1 MSAVPGHLESLNNAQ
16 RKAAGYGEPV
26 PDAPLRAGPLLV
38 IAGAGTGKTSTLA
51 HRVAH
56 LVLNGVDP
64 QRIMLLTF
72 TRRAALEMRRRAVE
86 ILKQALDDTMGAKS
100 RPIAQRL
107 VWTGTFHSLG
117 NRLLRHY
124 APQLR
129 LDPAFSVID
138 RGDAA
143 DVIDQ
148 IRTGLGL
155 AETGQRF
162 PRKDTCL
169 AIYSHRVNTGKPL
182 ADTLRDQ
189 FAWCAPWEQ
198 DLVRLFRA
206 YVERKQKLGLF
217 DYDDLLLYW
226 HVLVSEPK
234 LARHVGGH
242 FDHIL
247 VDEYQDTNKLQADI
261 ILAMKPDGAGLTVVG
276 DDAQS
281 IYSFRAAA
289 VENILGFPARFT
301 PPAEVVPLGQ
311 NYRSTQTVL
320 DAANAL
326 MADAPRQFR
335 KHLLA
340 ARPGGTMPRYM
351 TVDDLDAQAE
361 YVAMQVL
368 QRRESGVALRRQAVL
383 FRSGGHSDLLEV
395 ELTRRKIPFVKYG
408 GLKFL
413 EGAHVKDMLSVLRW
427 ADNPRNALAAF
438 RTLQILPGMG
448 PVNARAVLDALAE
461 TGGGMKSLAG
471 IKVPGATEREFA
483 RLAALMEKLATP
495 GRPWPGQLRLV
506 REWYQP
512 HLERIFEHFHTRIG
526 DLDQLDQLSQ
536 QFASRE
542 RFITE
547 LTLDPPRA
555 TSDLSGKASQ
565 DEDYLVLSTVHS
577 AKGMEWDTV
586 YVLNVVDGSFP
597 NEFASKP
604 EQIDEERRLLYV
616 AMTRARD
623 ELQLL
628 QPLKYPLTQQSPR
641 GDAHVYGGRSRFV
654 TDKLMKCFEQ
664 GAYAGSR
671 TGDARLSQA
680 DEPIAIDATGKLRD
694 MW

>member
-1 MSAVPGHLESLNNAQ
+1 MSAIPSHLEALNNAQ
-16 RKAAGYGEPV
+16 RKAAGYGEPL
-26 PDAPLRAGPLLV
+26 PEGKFRSGPLLI
-38 IAGAGTGKTSTLA
+38 IAGAGTGKTRTLA

-86 ILKQALDDTMGAKS
+86 ILKQALDDTLGARS

-107 VWTGTFHSLG
+107 TWAGTFHSLG

-124 APQLR
+124 APRLK
-129 LDPAFSVID
+129 LDPSFTVID
-138 RGDAA
+138 RGDSA
-143 DVIDQ
+143 DLLDQ
-148 IRTGLGL
+148 IRTELGL

-169 AIYSHRVNTGKPL
+169 AIYSHRVNTGRTL
-182 ADTLRDQ
+182 TDTLRDQ
-189 FAWCAPWEQ
+189 FPWCAQYEQ
-198 DLVRLFRA
+198 DLLRLFRA
-206 YVERKQKLGLF
+206 YVERKQQLGLVDF
-217 DYDDLLLYW
+217 DDLLLYW
-226 HVLVSEPK
+226 HILVSEPK
-234 LARHVGGH
+234 LARHVGSH

-261 ILAMKPDGAGLTVVG
+261 LLAMKPDGAGLTVVG
-276 DDAQS
+276 DDAQA

-289 VENILGFPARFT
+289 VENILGFPERFQ
-301 PPAEVVPLGQ
+301 PNAEIVPLGQ

-326 MADAPRQFR
+326 MAEAPRQFR

-340 ARPGGTMPRYM
+340 ARPGGTVPKYV
-351 TVDDLDAQAE
+351 TADDLEAQAE
-361 YVAMQVL
+361 YVALQVL

-383 FRSGGHSDLLEV
+383 FRSSGHSDLLEV

-413 EGAHVKDMLSVLRW
+413 EAAHVKDMLSVLRW
-427 ADNPRNALAAF
+427 ADNPRNELAAF
-438 RTLQILPGMG
+438 RALQILPGMG
-448 PVNARAVLDALAE
+448 PVNARWTLDALAE
-461 TGGGMKSLAG
+461 AGGGFKSLPG
-471 IKVPGATEREFA
+471 IKVPSPAERDFR
-483 RLAALMEKLATP
+483 RLAELMQKLAEP
-495 GRPWPGQLRLV
+495 GRPWPGQVRLV

-512 HLERIFEHFHTRIG
+512 HLERLFEHFHTRIG
-526 DLDQLDQLSQ
+526 DLDQLEQLSTQ
-536 QFASRE
+536 YGSRE
-542 RFITE
+542 RFLTE
-547 LTLDPPRA
+547 LALDPPNV
-555 TSDLSGKASQ
+555 TSDLAGPAAQ

-597 NEFASKP
+597 NEFATRP

-623 ELQLL
+623 ELHLL
-628 QPLKYPLTQQSPR
+628 QPLKYPLTQQAPR
-641 GDAHVYGGRSRFV
+641 GDAHVYGGRSRFI
-654 TDKLMKCFEQ
+654 TDKVLKCFEQ
-664 GAYAGSR
+664 TSFAGTRGA
-671 TGDARLSQA
+671 DARLAAA
-680 DEPIAIDATGKLRD
+680 DGPVVVDATSRLRE

>member
-1 MSAVPGHLESLNNAQ
+1 MPGHLESLNNAQ

-26 PDAPLRAGPLLV
+26 PDGPLRAGPLLI

-64 QRIMLLTF
+64 QRMMLLTF
-72 TRRAALEMRRRAVE
+72 TRRAATEMRRRAVE
-86 ILKQALDDTMGAKS
+86 ILKQALDDTMGAKA

-107 VWTGTFHSLG
+107 TWAGTFHSLG

-124 APQLR
+124 APQLK

-138 RGDAA
+138 RGDSA

-148 IRTGLGL
+148 VRTELGL
-155 AETGQRF
+155 AETGKRF

-169 AIYSHRVNTGKPL
+169 AIYSYRVNTGKSL

-189 FAWCAPWEQ
+189 FAWCAAWEQ
-198 DLVRLFRA
+198 DLARLFRA
-206 YVERKQKLGLF
+206 YVERKQKLGLL

-226 HVLVSEPK
+226 HILVSEPR
-234 LARHVGGH
+234 LAQHVGSH

-289 VENILGFPARFT
+289 VENILGFPERFD
-301 PPAEVVPLGQ
+301 PPAEIIPLGQ
-311 NYRSTQTVL
+311 NYRSTQPVL

-340 ARPGGTMPRYM
+340 ARPGGAMPRYV
-351 TVDDLDAQAE
+351 TVEDLDAQAE
-361 YVAMQVL
+361 YVALQVL

-408 GLKFL
+408 GLQFL
-413 EGAHVKDMLSVLRW
+413 EAAHVKDMLSVLRW
-427 ADNPRNALAAF
+427 ADNPRNDLAGF

-448 PVNARAVLDALAE
+448 PVNARATLDALAE
-461 TGGGMKSLAG
+461 AGGSLQSLAG
-471 IKVPGATEREFA
+471 IKVPQASEREFA
-483 RLAALMEKLATP
+483 RLATLMEKLGEP
-495 GRPWPGQLRLV
+495 GRAWAGQVRLV

-526 DLDQLDQLSQ
+526 DLEQLEQLSQ
-536 QFASRE
+536 QYASRE

-547 LTLDPPRA
+547 LTLDPPQV
-555 TSDLSGKASQ
+555 TSDLSGKPLQ

-623 ELQLL
+623 QLQLL
-628 QPLKYPLTQQSPR
+628 QPLKFPLTQQAPR

-654 TDKLMKCFEQ
+654 TEKLLKCFEQ
-664 GAYAGSR
+664 SSYAGSR
-671 TGDARLSQA
+671 ATDARLSGA
-680 DEPIAIDATGKLRD
+680 AEPIAIDATSKLRD